1 MKIYKMKFENLSIM
15 MGAVTEVETLRQ
27 TVNTLLGI
35 CDHKDLREIII
46 CYSDRSTEES
56 LRVCR
61 ELKENETDVPIVVMK
76 QTRPYMASVNDTIDA
91 ARGSHCLLVA
101 SDMALDLD
109 TVPVLIEKA
118 KKEPDVIHSVSR
130 WMKGCKFYGYG
141 RIKRIINFFAQKFL
155 AVLFMRNMTDF
166 TIPVQ
171 IAPAALYKSIKFEE
185 TRFPFLLEMVLKPIR
200 LGYKFSE
207 TPTNCYSRKE
217 GKSSN
222 SIAQTLDYLRVA
234 LHIRFMKK
242 EDILLKKKD

>member
-1 MKIYKMKFENLSIM
+1 MEFLNLSIM
-15 MGAVTEVETLRQ
+15 LGAVTEAETLKQ
-27 TVNTLLGI
+27 TVDTVLRL

-46 CYSDRSTEES
+46 CYSDRSTKES
-56 LRVCR
+56 LEAC
-61 ELKENETDVPIVVMK
+61 KEIKEKETDVPIVVMK

-91 ARGSHCLLVA
+91 ARGSHCLLLA

-118 KKEPDVIHSVSR
+118 KKEPQVIHSVSR

-141 RIKRIINFFAQKFL
+141 KVKRIINFFAQKFL

-171 IAPAALYKSIKFEE
+171 IAPAMLYKSIKFEE

-200 LGYKFSE
+200 LGYRFTE

-222 SIAQTLDYLRVA
+222 STKQTLDYLRVA

>member
-1 MKIYKMKFENLSIM
+1 MEFRNLSIM
-15 MGAVTEVETLRQ
+15 LGAVTEVETLKQ
-27 TVNTLLGI
+27 TVETVLKL
-35 CDHKDLREIII
+35 CDHRDLREIII

-56 LRVCR
+56 LEACR
-61 ELKENETDVPIVVMK
+61 EIKAKETDVPIVVMK

-91 ARGSHCLLVA
+91 SRGSHCLLLA
-101 SDMALDLD
+101 SDMALDLS

-118 KKEPDVIHSVSR
+118 KKEPEVIHSVSR

-141 RIKRIINFFAQKFL
+141 RIKRIVNFL
-155 AVLFMRNMTDF
+155 AQRFLSVLFMRNMTDF

-171 IAPAALYKSIKFEE
+171 IAPAELYKSIKFEE

-200 LGYKFSE
+200 LGYRFTE

-222 SIAQTLDYLRVA
+222 SAGQTLDYLRVA

-242 EDILLKKKD
+242 EDILLKKD

>member
-1 MKIYKMKFENLSIM
+1 MEFVNLSIM

-27 TVNTLLGI
+27 TVDAVLEL

-46 CYSDRSTEES
+46 CYSDRSTKES
-56 LRVCR
+56 LEVCR
-61 ELKENETDVPIVVMK
+61 EIKEKKADVPIVIMK
-76 QTRPYMASVNDTIDA
+76 QTRPYMACVNDTIDA
-91 ARGSHCLLVA
+91 SRGSHCLLLA
-101 SDMALDLD
+101 SDMALDLS

-118 KKEPDVIHSVSR
+118 KKEPEVIHSVSR

-141 RIKRIINFFAQKFL
+141 KIKKVINFFAQKFL

-171 IAPAALYKSIKFEE
+171 IAPAQLYKSIKFEE
-185 TRFPFLLEMVLKPIR
+185 YRFPFLLEMVLKPIR
-200 LGYKFSE
+200 LGYKFTE

-222 SIAQTLDYLRVA
+222 SARQTFDYLRVA

-242 EDILLKKKD
+242 TDILLKENETSCPV

>member
-1 MKIYKMKFENLSIM
+1 MEFTNLSIM
-15 MGAVTEVETLRQ
+15 LGAVTEVETLKQ
-27 TVNTLLGI
+27 TVETILEI
-35 CDHKDLREIII
+35 CEHKDLCEIII
-46 CYSDRSTEES
+46 CYSDRSTPQS
-56 LRVCR
+56 LEACR
-61 ELKENETDVPIVVMK
+61 QIKENETDVPIVIMK
-76 QTRPYMASVNDTIDA
+76 QTRPYMACVNDTIDA
-91 ARGSHCLLVA
+91 SRGSHCLLLA
-101 SDMALDLD
+101 SDMALDLS

-118 KKEPDVIHSVSR
+118 KKEPEVIHSVSR

-141 RIKRIINFFAQKFL
+141 NFKRIINFIAQKFL
-155 AVLFMRNMTDF
+155 ALLFMRNMTDF

-185 TRFPFLLEMVLKPIR
+185 VRFPFLLEMVLKPIR
-200 LGYKFSE
+200 LGYKFTE

-222 SIAQTLDYLRVA
+222 SAKQTFDYLRVA